1 MKSIQRVVDTRS
13 LITRLYAYGK
23 DGMTFAS
30 INGNKE
36 YVEDYSYSSEVRVGT
51 LDASSISNPYQ
62 LLEFAN
68 MRLAQYAKPRISYVL
83 SAMDLSVLTGYEHEA
98 WKLGDIV
105 TVDDK
110 DLKLSVKTRVVRR
123 QYNLQEPWKTV
134 LELSTTC
141 LLYTSFN

>member
-23 DGMTFAS
+23 DGITFAS

-105 TVDDK
+105 TVDDR
-110 DLKLSVKTRVVRR
+110 DLKLSVKTRV
-123 QYNLQEPWKTV
+123 
-134 LELSTTC
+134 C
-141 LLYTSFN
+141 LLYTSRCV

>member
-83 SAMDLSVLTGYEHEA
+83 CNGLISANR
-98 WKLGDIV
+98 I
-105 TVDDK
+105 
-110 DLKLSVKTRVVRR
+110 
-123 QYNLQEPWKTV
+123 
-134 LELSTTC
+134 
-141 LLYTSFN
+141 